1 MYSEEELGEKFEKF
15 SKESTIQHSILPKY
29 DLIFKEVQ
37 SVQGIPD
44 YVGLVFNTPN
54 EVEVIKKILRM
65 EIDSIN
71 NISKILAYIK
81 RKAPHGIEYLSKK
94 TNLQT
99 NTIKNVLLNL
109 KNEKII
115 NEIEESKY
123 VLSIDFDF
131 SDVEIWSFELKL
143 KNWKRAVFQS
153 LRYKIFSD
161 YVYIVMPDN
170 MREII
175 KTHEKTFRDF
185 NIGVLIYDENRNEFN
200 RIIRANKNLN
210 KSKNHTAYILL
221 QILNKI
227 KKGDRVK

>member
-15 SKESTIQHSILPKY
+15 LKESTIQHSILPKY
-29 DLIFKEVQ
+29 DLIFEEVQ

-44 YVGLVFNTPN
+44 YVGLVFNTAN
-54 EVEVIKKILRM
+54 EIEVIKKILRM
-65 EIDSIN
+65 EMNSIN
-71 NISKILAYIK
+71 NISKILPYIK
-81 RKAPHGIEYLSKK
+81 RKEPHGIEYLSRK
-94 TNLQT
+94 TNLQA
-99 NTIKNVLLNL
+99 NTINNVLLNL

-123 VLSIDFDF
+123 ILSIDFDF

-175 KTHEKTFRDF
+175 NTYKKTFRDF
-185 NIGVLIYDENRNEFN
+185 NIGVLIYDEKRNEFN
-200 RIIRANKNLN
+200 RLIRANKNFN
-210 KSKNHTAYILL
+210 KSKNHTAYVLL